1 MGYEI
6 SQFDILNRQLMAGN
20 PQPKANIVSDIGEAK
35 VTRTIF
41 GRAKVRVIRGQDRKR
56 RTWLLTLLV
65 VIAFAAA
72 AWQGWVI
79 FQRVENKPPQA
90 PLSERISVSPP
101 VFRPA
106 HIAPDPH
113 PSRQK
118 SISLIQSEINSMLS
132 GPLPRHPPGWVPPA
146 KPGTAPLAANK
157 PQTTPAA
164 ATSSASANQTKG
176 QQALKPSA
184 AIQPAAA
191 TVVKTPQHTATTP
204 QPAAKI
210 PAAAVPLA
218 GPLAKRDATTLLHAG
233 NGKPQVSGSVHD

>member
-20 PQPKANIVSDIGEAK
+20 SQPRASIVSDIGEAK

-41 GRAKVRVIRGQDRKR
+41 GRAKVRVIRGHDRKR
-56 RTWLLTLLV
+56 RTWLLTLLL

-79 FQRVENKPPQA
+79 FQRVENEPPPV

-146 KPGTAPLAANK
+146 KPAAAEPLAANK
-157 PQTTPAA
+157 PQTTSVT
-164 ATSSASANQTKG
+164 ATSNASANQTKG
-176 QQALKPSA
+176 QQALKPPA
-184 AIQPAAA
+184 ATQPAAA
-191 TVVKTPQHTATTP
+191 TVAATPQH
-204 QPAAKI
+204 AAKI
-210 PAAAVPLA
+210 PAAAIPLA
-218 GPLAKRDATTLLHAG
+218 GPLTKRDASIPSPAG
-233 NGKPQVSGSVHD
+233 NGQPQSLVSVHD